1 MKQRNHNTQ
10 FEKRMLSIEE
20 LSAYWSLGLTK
31 SRALAKEVGA
41 EMHLGRRVVYDRKV
55 IDAYLDSK
63 IEEGEGR

>member
-1 MKQRNHNTQ
+1 
-10 FEKRMLSIEE
+10 MLSIEE